1 MRTESQN
8 TKRCLSHSTL
18 NAISHCTEPC
28 SRTLEKFNK
37 LSDEIIACLS
47 ILHSSRI
54 VYTVSILLRLRYFIF
69 FTPQL
74 VEKEFIPRHAVF
86 SILTLKRRLLGD
98 LGNVQIQLFF
108 EEYVVDLA
116 ANHQH
121 LRVSDWRV
129 ALEGRCLDGVATCN
143 FKE

>member
-108 EEYVVDLA
+108 EEYVV
-116 ANHQH
+116 
-121 LRVSDWRV
+121 
-129 ALEGRCLDGVATCN
+129 E
-143 FKE
+143 F

>member
-54 VYTVSILLRLRYFIF
+54 VVREGEAVRQGQHIGDVGGTGLATGPHLHWGLKWNDARLDPLLFVG
-69 FTPQL
+69 PM
-74 VEKEFIPRHAVF
+74 
-86 SILTLKRRLLGD
+86 
-98 LGNVQIQLFF
+98 N
-108 EEYVVDLA
+108 
-116 ANHQH
+116 
-121 LRVSDWRV
+121 
-129 ALEGRCLDGVATCN
+129 
-143 FKE
+143 